1 MFPQGNEATNNM
13 LQILF
18 MAMNSSMFEQEQSKD
33 NASKNKEEISNRN
46 QETLP
51 IDLSPENKQ
60 QEIDQLQEKAE
71 INESIP
77 ENSTEKEIS

>member
-18 MAMNSSMFEQEQSKD
+18 MAMNSSMFDQEQPKD
-33 NASKNKEEISNRN
+33 NSSQNQQIQEGNSNNRN

-51 IDLSPENKQ
+51 IDLSPGSLLLFFQ
-60 QEIDQLQEKAE
+60 TIYF
-71 INESIP
+71 
-77 ENSTEKEIS
+77 

>member
-18 MAMNSSMFEQEQSKD
+18 MAMNSSMFDQEQPKD
-33 NASKNKEEISNRN
+33 NSSQNQQIQEGNSNNRN

-51 IDLSPENKQ
+51 IDLSPGSF
-60 QEIDQLQEKAE
+60 L
-71 INESIP
+71 
-77 ENSTEKEIS
+77 

>member
-18 MAMNSSMFEQEQSKD
+18 MAMNSSMFDQEQPKD
-33 NASKNKEEISNRN
+33 NSSQNQQIQEGNLNNRI

-51 IDLSPENKQ
+51 IDLSPG
-60 QEIDQLQEKAE
+60 
-71 INESIP
+71 SILLFFQ
-77 ENSTEKEIS
+77 TIYF